1 MKSQSKSSK
10 SQSQPKVTSGVF
22 GKWLRSI
29 PKTSD
34 KTVTLQPP
42 VRLTQNQW
50 TMLAVEA
57 SRQGIGLD
65 DLLQNSIDT
74 FVGMVEEDVAK
85 AA

>member
-1 MKSQSKSSK
+1 MKAQAKSK

-29 PKTSD
+29 PKSSD
-34 KTVTLQPP
+34 RSVTLQPP
-42 VRLTQNQW
+42 VSLTQTQW
-50 TMLAVEA
+50 ALLAVEA
-57 SRQGIGLD
+57 SRQGLGLD

-74 FVGMVEEDVAK
+74 FVGMVEEDLGK